1 MRIVTRPDFD
11 GVVCAVLLF
20 DAETIIH
27 PVKWVEP
34 SEIQKGQ
41 IEICE
46 GDILANLPYD
56 DRCFMWFD
64 HHCTNKVDK
73 PFKGAYKIAPS
84 AAGIIHEYY
93 AGRFSRDF
101 TELVIQTDK
110 IDSANLTL
118 DEVLHPEKYPYIL
131 LSMTILNREKQDEPY
146 WNNLIYL
153 IGRYDIH
160 RVLEEPVIKSRC
172 EKAIENNKIYKEF
185 LKKHTRIQDHVA
197 ITDFRKFETPPEGN
211 RFLIYSMFQEASVHV
226 KIRFADKERKT
237 VAVSVGHSIFNNN
250 CRVNAGKLLSGFEGG
265 GHRGAASCRF
275 NVGKANEYIPKIIEA
290 LIKNEPNENQNNPD
304 FPIEPRLSPSPFR

>member
-20 DAETIIH
+20 DAETISP

-41 IEICE
+41 VEIHE

-64 HHCTNKVDK
+64 HHCTNKVIK

-93 AGRFSRDF
+93 ADRFTRDF
-101 TELVIQTDK
+101 TELVRQTDK
-110 IDSANLTL
+110 IDSADLTL
-118 DEVLHPEKYPYIL
+118 DEVLYPEKFPYIF

-146 WNNLIYL
+146 WNDLIDL
-153 IGRYDIH
+153 IGKHDIH
-160 RVLEEPVIKSRC
+160 RVLEEPEVKARC
-172 EKAIENNKIYKEF
+172 EKAIENNKIYKEL
-185 LKKHTRIQDHVA
+185 LKKYTRMQDHVA
-197 ITDFRKFETPPEGN
+197 ITDFREFESNPEGN
-211 RFLIYSMFQEASVHV
+211 RFMIYSMYQEASVHV
-226 KIRFADKERKT
+226 KIRYTDKERKMI
-237 VAVSVGHSIFNNN
+237 AVSVGHSIFNNN
-250 CRVNAGKLLSGFEGG
+250 CRVNAGKLLSRFEGG
-265 GHRGAASCRF
+265 GHRGAAACRF
-275 NVGKANEYIPKIIEA
+275 HAGKADDYIPKIIEA
-290 LIKNEPNENQNNPD
+290 LIKNEPNEEEN
-304 FPIEPRLSPSPFR
+304 

>member
-1 MRIVTRPDFD
+1 MMEPKGVLMRIVTRPDFD

-20 DAETIIH
+20 DAETIPP

-41 IEICE
+41 VQIRQ

-56 DRCFMWFD
+56 NRCFMWFD
-64 HHCTNKVDK
+64 HHCTNEVNK

-93 AGRFSRDF
+93 AGRFSRDY
-101 TELVIQTDK
+101 TELVKQTDK
-110 IDSANLTL
+110 IDSADLTL
-118 DEVLHPEKYPYIL
+118 DEVLYPEKFPYIL

-146 WNNLIYL
+146 WNDLVYL
-153 IGRYDIH
+153 IGKYDIH
-160 RVLEEPVIKSRC
+160 RVLEEPGVKARC
-172 EKAIENNKIYKEF
+172 EKAIENNKIYKEL

-197 ITDFRKFETPPEGN
+197 ITDFREFETTPEGN
-211 RFLIYSMFQEASVHV
+211 RFLIYSMFQQASAHI
-226 KIRFADKERKT
+226 KIRYSDKERKML
-237 VAVSVGHSIFNNN
+237 AVSVGHSIFNNK
-250 CRVNAGKLLSGFEGG
+250 CRVNAGKLLSRFEGG

-275 NVGKANEYIPKIIEA
+275 HVSKADEYIPKIIEA
-290 LIKNEPNENQNNPD
+290 MIKNEPNED
-304 FPIEPRLSPSPFR
+304 

>member
-20 DAETIIH
+20 DAEPIHH

-41 IEICE
+41 VEIHE

-64 HHCTNKVDK
+64 HHCTNKVAK
-73 PFKGAYKIAPS
+73 PFKGAFKIAPS

-93 AGRFSRDF
+93 ADRFTRDF
-101 TELVIQTDK
+101 TELVRQTDK

-118 DEVLHPEKYPYIL
+118 EEVLHPEKFPYIL

-146 WNNLIYL
+146 WNDLVDL
-153 IGRYDIH
+153 IGKHDFH
-160 RVLEEPVIKSRC
+160 RVLEEPEVKARC
-172 EKAIENNKIYKEF
+172 QKAIENNKIYKEL
-185 LKKHTRIQDHVA
+185 LKRYTRIQDHVA
-197 ITDFRKFETPPEGN
+197 ITDFLEFETNPEGN
-211 RFLIYSMFQEASVHV
+211 RFLIYSMFPEASVHV
-226 KIRFADKERKT
+226 KIRFSDKERKM

-250 CRVNAGKLLSGFEGG
+250 CRVNVGRLLSRFEGG
-265 GHRGAASCRF
+265 GHRGAAACRF
-275 NVGKANEYIPKIIEA
+275 HVSKVDDYIPKIIEA
-290 LIKNEPNENQNNPD
+290 LAKNEPNE
-304 FPIEPRLSPSPFR
+304 ELK